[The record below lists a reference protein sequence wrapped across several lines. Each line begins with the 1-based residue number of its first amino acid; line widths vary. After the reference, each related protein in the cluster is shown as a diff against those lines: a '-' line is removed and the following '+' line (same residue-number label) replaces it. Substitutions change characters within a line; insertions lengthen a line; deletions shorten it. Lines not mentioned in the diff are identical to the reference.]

1 MVLDPTEIL
10 TRHVHGAV
18 YWGNVIEPLRNAQ
31 ALLNVL
37 KRGKSFLANPL
48 NIDAS
53 IQRDLGTV
61 GDDVFKTIPNVDGDV
76 ERIGIGDR
84 ILSDEAVNF
93 LETNL
98 EKYATQ

>member
-1 MVLDPTEIL
+1 M
-10 TRHVHGAV
+10 
-18 YWGNVIEPLRNAQ
+18 
-31 ALLNVL
+31 
-37 KRGKSFLANPL
+37 